1 MGLGMCQI
9 NCIPTLFLRH
19 TFSSLHAADTV
30 AFQHFPA
37 QGVLVF
43 SKQLALRRCKRISE
57 IADGTVHSSNPY
69 SAAPIILNGTETSR
83 HCTETVCVRL
93 SFHHRWPATFQRV
106 AKHHEQGKQATHLA
120 GGEEEGEGTS
130 EDAHGWVLCGVQNF
144 NNEGRGRRR
153 LVLVFLV
160 GRRVLSCCW
169 RGPPHHRLP
178 RAQVPGY
185 VLKYDVSPIGNFG
198 VIRFSSQVKRQ
209 AKSNLDHQEYDL
221 ITQSIQSSLASSCS
235 SFLVARWVSLHQ
247 QLLPTCSA
255 LSWPIL
261 ASWNDHLS
269 DTLNMTIMHL
279 SDRQMNNDAARHRP
293 RPTTQATISAARPS
307 IRR

>member
-1 MGLGMCQI
+1 MM
-9 NCIPTLFLRH
+9 
-19 TFSSLHAADTV
+19 
-30 AFQHFPA
+30 
-37 QGVLVF
+37 
-43 SKQLALRRCKRISE
+43 
-57 IADGTVHSSNPY
+57 
-69 SAAPIILNGTETSR
+69 
-83 HCTETVCVRL
+83 
-93 SFHHRWPATFQRV
+93 
-106 AKHHEQGKQATHLA
+106 
-120 GGEEEGEGTS
+120 
-130 EDAHGWVLCGVQNF
+130 
-144 NNEGRGRRR
+144 

-209 AKSNLDHQEYDL
+209 SQTWTIKNNDL
-221 ITQSIQSSLASSCS
+221 ITQSIRSSLASSCS
-235 SFLVARWVSLHQ
+235 SFLVARWVSLPR

-293 RPTTQATISAARPS
+293 RPITQATISAARPS